1 MKISN
6 SKFLPHFKSDERKE
20 ILSEIFQ
27 IIKNE
32 NCINNFTVDL
42 SLPYLFDKPTCTK
55 FFSSWIVS
63 GNKTENE
70 YINSLKKE
78 KSKYIIYNSPY
89 FKVDKIPTNKRL
101 KVVDSYI
108 KQNYYE
114 VYKYRDYSIVKKK
127 E

>member
-1 MKISN
+1 MVKSLKVIRFEWSEQKKTIIALITPN
-6 SKFLPHFKSDERKE
+6 SD
-20 ILSEIFQ
+20 
-27 IIKNE
+27 
-32 NCINNFTVDL
+32 
-42 SLPYLFDKPTCTK
+42 
-55 FFSSWIVS
+55 SSIDQ
-63 GNKTENE
+63 